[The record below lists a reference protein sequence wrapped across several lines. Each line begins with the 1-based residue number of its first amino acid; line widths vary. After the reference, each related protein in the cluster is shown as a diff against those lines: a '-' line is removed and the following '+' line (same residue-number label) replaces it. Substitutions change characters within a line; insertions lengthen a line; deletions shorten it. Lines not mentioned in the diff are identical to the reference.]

1 MLRCKDGPT
10 ANTWF
15 TAIHTNIAALLP
27 QTLAHISAYLGA
39 STSAS
44 THPHLKHIGW
54 LAEQVFFTCVL
65 YCTWVTTFK
74 KKTKK
79 PQNNDTHDQMTLSW
93 KTSGEKV
100 FVARF
105 CCLMD
110 ELFVLNPLLLCLYWG
125 FTFTFYHPLFLP
137 DVQQHGSLTG
147 QNFHSYPNCF
157 TTHLLGTCK
166 KLPKATVLGEKKY
179 TVTRAL
185 VFLGYFCIQTS
196 VNTDPPLRTLYCK

>member
-54 LAEQVFFTCVL
+54 LAEQVFLPAC
-65 YCTWVTTFK
+65 CTVHELLHK

-157 TTHLLGTCK
+157 TTHLLGTCE

-185 VFLGYFCIQTS
+185 VFLGYFCIQQQ
-196 VNTDPPLRTLYCK
+196 NCIKA